1 MFSPAVTVV
10 EAFRKFVGFRVLE
23 YFLHNPSKEIHLREL
38 ARLLKISP
46 RSAKIYCDL
55 FEGEGILSAERRGN
69 LRIFRLNR
77 DSFIARELIRAYY
90 LLLLKEFGIEG
101 VCRGCSLAVY
111 GSFAAREVDERS
123 DLDMLVVGDEGGVNY
138 DLLRELEGKIGRR
151 VQLTVVPFHRWE
163 LMKRER
169 DEFAESVLRK
179 HVLIRGAPL

>member
-1 MFSPAVTVV
+1 MV

-23 YFLHNPSKEIHLREL
+23 HFLRNPSKEIHLREL
-38 ARLLKISP
+38 ARVLKISP

-55 FEGEGILSAERRGN
+55 FEGEGIITTERMGN

-77 DSFIARELIRAYY
+77 DSFIVRELTRAYY
-90 LLLLKEFGIEG
+90 LLLLKECGIEG

-111 GSFAAREVDERS
+111 GSFASGEVDERS
-123 DLDMLVVGDEGGVNY
+123 DLDILVVGDEGGVNY
-138 DLLRELEGKIGRR
+138 DLLREIEEKMGRR
-151 VQLTVVPFHRWE
+151 VQLTVIPFHRWE
-163 LMKRER
+163 LMKREG